1 MVMTYEFD
9 IMYLENM
16 SVGLLNID
24 DKELFSFFVIACCLL
39 GNRVIKSYFLN
50 SESFS
55 ACVEKWP
62 LKPHF
67 LDYSKS

>member
-24 DKELFSFFVIACCLL
+24 DKQLFSFFVIACCLL
-39 GNRVIKSYFLN
+39 GNRVIKSYIFRGRGGKKVQD
-50 SESFS
+50 F
-55 ACVEKWP
+55 W
-62 LKPHF
+62 
-67 LDYSKS
+67 